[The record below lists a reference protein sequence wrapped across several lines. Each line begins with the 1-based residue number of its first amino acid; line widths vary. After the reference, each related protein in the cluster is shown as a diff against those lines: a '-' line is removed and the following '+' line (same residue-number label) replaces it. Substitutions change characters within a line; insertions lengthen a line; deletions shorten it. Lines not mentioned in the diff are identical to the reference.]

1 MGGWEVDRT
10 GESRDNGFAFRM
22 ADDERRVLVAQ
33 SLGSDQHPH
42 AVKQFGCQSKP
53 ERFNA
58 SNLGPVARGVN
69 RLARALIPPLRR
81 MNVASGSE
89 LDLYSIA
96 YRSTRDHFDRV
107 RLPTLLGSEVQRKIA
122 ANRLS

>member
-1 MGGWEVDRT
+1 MT
-10 GESRDNGFAFRM
+10 S
-22 ADDERRVLVAQ
+22 VAY
-33 SLGSDQHPH
+33 SWRNHWVAISIPD
-42 AVKQFGCQSKP
+42 AVRQFGCQSKP

-107 RLPTLLGSEVQRKIA
+107 RLPTLLGFGGATKDRSESSVVVGSADVR
-122 ANRLS
+122 